1 MNEEKRALVNQVI
14 GQLQTVIDPE
24 LLVNVVDLGLIYG
37 VDIDDEGNCLATM
50 TLTTAGCPLNDYL
63 NREIRQAVGQLAAIK
78 QVDIKLVWYPVWT
91 PGRASRRKSSWAS
104 RKSRLRR
111 LRRSTSTSRSRLSL
125 TSIRNLPKIWPRSA
139 STGSRFRA
147 CWTRWAG

>member
-37 VDIDDEGNCLATM
+37 VDIDDEGNCLVTM

-63 NREIRQAVGQLAAIK
+63 NREICQAVSQLAAIR
-78 QVDIKLVWYPVWT
+78 
-91 PGRASRRKSSWAS
+91 GGKS
-104 RKSRLRR
+104 
-111 LRRSTSTSRSRLSL
+111 
-125 TSIRNLPKIWPRSA
+125 P
-139 STGSRFRA
+139 
-147 CWTRWAG
+147 AGPDGLLY

>member
-37 VDIDDEGNCLATM
+37 VDIDDEGNCLVTM

-63 NREIRQAVGQLAAIK
+63 NREIRQAVSQLAAIR
-78 QVDIKLVWYPVWT
+78 
-91 PGRASRRKSSWAS
+91 GR
-104 RKSRLRR
+104 
-111 LRRSTSTSRSRLSL
+111 TV
-125 TSIRNLPKIWPRSA
+125 
-139 STGSRFRA
+139 
-147 CWTRWAG
+147 